1 MRKNDDSGQL
11 MLVSGIVITIAFLLT
26 ALTLSQVS
34 AIERQ
39 SASDKPTSLTS
50 EWRFLHDRLA
60 TNLATAVTTDS
71 TNASFLGSTW
81 PAVAATFRNIEAE
94 KGYDLVLRL
103 AGNTTGGPNFN
114 LTENRTGVTTS
125 GVFTSYNI
133 KSFSGSYVMT
143 FAADGTDDGLLWNP
157 SCPAAGGSRCLQG
170 VLVAMHLSDA
180 TTSLDEVVLFAVN
193 EP

>member
-1 MRKNDDSGQL
+1 

-34 AIERQ
+34 SIERQ
-39 SASDKPTSLTS
+39 AAADKPTQLTA
-50 EWRFLHDRLA
+50 EWRFLHDRLE
-60 TNLATAVTTDS
+60 TNLQTAITTDT
-71 TNASFLGSTW
+71 TNDSFINTTW

-103 AGNTTGGPNFN
+103 AGNNTGGHWFN
-114 LTENRTGVTTS
+114 VTENSTGVTTA
-125 GVFTSYNI
+125 GVFNHYNATT
-133 KSFSGSYVMT
+133 FHGLYTFT
-143 FAADGTDDGLLWNP
+143 FAADGIDDGLLWNP
-157 SCPAAGGSRCLQG
+157 TCADPAVARCIQG
-170 VLVAMHLSDA
+170 VLVAMHLADA